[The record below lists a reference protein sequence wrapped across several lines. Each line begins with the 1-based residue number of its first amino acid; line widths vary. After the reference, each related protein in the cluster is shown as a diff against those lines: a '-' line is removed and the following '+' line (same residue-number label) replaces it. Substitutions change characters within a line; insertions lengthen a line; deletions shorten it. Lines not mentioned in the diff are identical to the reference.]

1 MLGRRTL
8 LWSTSSLERAQS
20 WVRKNPLMNFWDLRC
35 VFTEFER
42 GIRMGPVDFVASLGG
57 LFGLCLGFSII
68 SFLEILY
75 WILSTICRNI
85 FVKIIWKFRWLN
97 RNLPIFRKIEKLG
110 FGKYIFVSLLTQRV
124 VERMIGWLTVGKLA
138 TSVFHCWRGEEH
150 TLLHTLLHTH
160 TDIYRHIQTHTDTY
174 THYYTHHHKQQ

>member
-1 MLGRRTL
+1 M
-8 LWSTSSLERAQS
+8 
-20 WVRKNPLMNFWDLRC
+20 
-35 VFTEFER
+35 
-42 GIRMGPVDFVASLGG
+42 
-57 LFGLCLGFSII
+57 
-68 SFLEILY
+68 
-75 WILSTICRNI
+75 
-85 FVKIIWKFRWLN
+85 
-97 RNLPIFRKIEKLG
+97 G

>member
-124 VERMIGWLTVGKLA
+124 VERMIGRLTVGKLA

-150 TLLHTLLHTH
+150 TLPHITTHTLPHTN
-160 TDIYRHIQTHTDTY
+160 THITTRT
-174 THYYTHHHKQQ
+174 YTHHHKQQ